1 MAHQHNTDYSCITMG
16 TIIQTST
23 AILFHLEWVGIH
35 ETFSKQLFPTFSLAP
50 TKSRMETFWYLLTG
64 VILRND
70 R

>member
-35 ETFSKQLFPTFSLAP
+35 ETFSKQ
-50 TKSRMETFWYLLTG
+50 
-64 VILRND
+64 I
-70 R
+70 

>member
-35 ETFSKQLFPTFSLAP
+35 KIFFQADLTLAV
-50 TKSRMETFWYLLTG
+50 TAKSHPPSATN
-64 VILRND
+64 ISPI
-70 R
+70 